1 MQCILFHSFPFF
13 WFLSLFVI
21 TRAPALSYVWGIE
34 WKKNKR
40 ILYIKIDLSV
50 VKVNGWTEWGNHIT
64 LLNGDN
70 FLNFYCIRTQI
81 KWHWMQW
88 HWLQTYGLAIIGQT
102 YKHPR
107 FVDCHIMWRLQ
118 NVWCI
123 FEQSR
128 KCFAFFFFVFN
139 SRKDFATKSNVIF
152 TVWLKYKSKQLI
164 YRNEIRRW
172 FRWDLTWL
180 DFDGDILLC
189 CEWRFLK
196 IERHFK
202 LGWTP
207 PIYYYLLYCSTCF
220 ESVFFCLSF
229 IVYKNK
235 CARAY
240 SLCEYDR

>member
-1 MQCILFHSFPFF
+1 MQINYSPWKIAYCVLIRYTVATVTGVHVKCNAISFRIGAYTCIRTTKCLALCWHVIRVRMQCILFHSFPFF

-34 WKKNKR
+34 WKKTNEFC
-40 ILYIKIDLSV
+40 IKIDLSV

-107 FVDCHIMWRLQ
+107 FVDCHIMWWLL

-123 FEQSR
+123 FE
-128 KCFAFFFFVFN
+128 
-139 SRKDFATKSNVIF
+139 
-152 TVWLKYKSKQLI
+152 
-164 YRNEIRRW
+164 
-172 FRWDLTWL
+172 
-180 DFDGDILLC
+180 
-189 CEWRFLK
+189 
-196 IERHFK
+196 
-202 LGWTP
+202 
-207 PIYYYLLYCSTCF
+207 
-220 ESVFFCLSF
+220 
-229 IVYKNK
+229 
-235 CARAY
+235 
-240 SLCEYDR
+240 